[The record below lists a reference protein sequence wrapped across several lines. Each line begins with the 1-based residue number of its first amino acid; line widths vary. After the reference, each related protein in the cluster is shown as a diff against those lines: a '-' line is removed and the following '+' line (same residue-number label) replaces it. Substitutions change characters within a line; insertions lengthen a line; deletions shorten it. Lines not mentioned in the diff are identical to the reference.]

1 MGFISCRQSSIVKS
15 EAVAI
20 ENSNSGNNIQYD
32 KEIYTQNEYRDADGK
47 RIIIQNAYPRGG
59 RKYTDPKGNACAYA
73 VFWTR
78 IINETDNSL
87 ELNIDFPLKSYEI
100 SNFPGKYFK
109 ILVPPD
115 TMTPENTKDLNL
127 TALESFFDAN
137 YDQSSS
143 VKRTIHPNES
153 SGFYVAMLILTEEA
167 TGMTRTELKLKGQD
181 LIYTISRYPVTKPS
195 TLIDEIEI
203 HCGRVNLENLV
214 RKN

>member
-1 MGFISCRQSSIVKS
+1 MGFISCRQSSIANS

-32 KEIYTQNEYRDADGK
+32 KDIYTQNEYRDADGK
-47 RIIIQNAYPRGG
+47 RIIIQNGYPRGG
-59 RKYTDPKGNACAYA
+59 RKYSDPKSNVSSYA

-78 IINETDNSL
+78 IINETNNSL

-109 ILVPPD
+109 VLVSPD
-115 TMTPENTKDLNL
+115 TISPENTKEIDL

-143 VKRTIHPNES
+143 LKRTIHSNES
-153 SGFYVAMLILTEEA
+153 SGFYIAMLIMTEEA

-181 LIYTISRYPVTKPS
+181 LIYKISRYSLTKPL

-203 HCGRVNLENLV
+203 QCGSVTLKNLV
-214 RKN
+214 GQN

>member
-32 KEIYTQNEYRDADGK
+32 KDIYTQNEYRDADGK
-47 RIIIQNAYPRGG
+47 IIIIQNGYPRGG
-59 RKYTDPKGNACAYA
+59 RKYSDPKGNASSYA

-100 SNFPGKYFK
+100 LNFPGKYFK
-109 ILVPPD
+109 VLVSPD
-115 TMTPENTKDLNL
+115 TMSPDNTKELNL

-143 VKRTIHPNES
+143 VKRTIHPNKS
-153 SGFYVAMLILTEEA
+153 SGFYIAMLILTEEA
-167 TGMTRTELKLKGQD
+167 TGMTRAELKLKGQD
-181 LIYTISRYPVTKPS
+181 LIYTISRYSITKPA
-195 TLIDEIEI
+195 TIIDEIEI
-203 HCGRVNLENLV
+203 MCGRVNLENL
-214 RKN
+214 KLSK